1 MNRIDC
7 FVPFVSDEQ
16 VKVTAANLR
25 AEAEVA
31 KVEYID
37 ASIFKSTA
45 CVRKMAEAAT
55 APFVMVYT
63 KTTELSFGHFALERF
78 LSIAEDTSAAMVY
91 ADHFNEVDG
100 NRAFAPVID
109 CQQGALRD
117 DFDFGSVMI
126 YRTSALKE
134 AVARMDTDYE
144 YAGLYD
150 LRLKV
155 SQKGSLVHINEYLY
169 YEIETDT
176 R

>member
-16 VKVTAANLR
+16 VAVTAANLR
-25 AEAEVA
+25 AESEVA
-31 KVEYID
+31 KVEFLD
-37 ASIFKSTA
+37 AAIFKSTTGI
-45 CVRKMAEAAT
+45 RKIAESAA
-55 APFVMVYT
+55 APFTMIYT
-63 KTTELSFGHFALERF
+63 KTTELSFGQFALERF
-78 LSIAEDTSAAMVY
+78 LSIAEDSSAAMVY

-109 CQQGALRD
+109 CQEGALRD
-117 DFDFGSVMI
+117 DFDFGSVLI

-134 AVARMDTDYE
+134 AVARMDVDYE

-155 SQKGSLVHINEYLY
+155 SQRGGLVHNN
-169 YEIETDT
+169 D
-176 R
+176 